1 MIIEKE
7 SVLGKIWHKINVNEE
22 LASQIK
28 RQLNISDLLST
39 LIARNSRNLAEAE
52 AIFQPKI
59 KTLLPDP
66 FHLRDME
73 KGVSRVIKAILAK
86 EKICIFA
93 DYDVDGATSSALLKN
108 IFDELGVD
116 SFIYVPDRIM
126 EGYGPNANSMEY
138 IKNQAVSLVITVD
151 CGSVAFDAIEY
162 ANDIGLDVI
171 VIDHHLTIDQMPKA
185 LAIINPN
192 RLDEISEYKNLAA
205 VGVSFLF
212 AVGLCANLKKQSF
225 FSKNNKPVPNL
236 INQLDLVALGTVCD
250 VMPLTGLNRAFV
262 AQGLKVAAKRQNIGY
277 NMLCD
282 IAAIESAPNPY
293 HLGFIL
299 GPRINA
305 GGRVGK
311 SSLGARLL
319 STKNAQEA
327 KLLATELN
335 EYNEARKAIE
345 LLLLEEAK
353 QQAEAQK
360 ENSLIFIVGHNW
372 HPGVIG
378 IIAGRIKEQYNKPV
392 AVIALSEE
400 GIGKASCRS
409 VKGID
414 FGCEIIDAKQKG
426 LLVSGGGHA
435 MAGGFTVLK
444 KDLLLLQEC
453 LTVKFNKLLANY
465 RGHLK
470 AYYDFEIKTDAVN
483 VELLREIAQLEPY
496 GLGYSTPIFKFSNM
510 YVLKAEIVGGKHAKI
525 TFAPDKKSHSQHLLA
540 AISFNVVDTKL
551 QDIIFSQKPL
561 LLDVIGKLQI
571 NKWQNTEKI
580 QLILEDI
587 IINQIR

>member
-1 MIIEKE
+1 MTIEKE
-7 SVLGKIWHKINVNEE
+7 SVLGKIWQKNNINED
-22 LASQIK
+22 LASQI
-28 RQLNISDLLST
+28 RIHLNISDLLSI
-39 LIARNSRNLAEAE
+39 LITRNSRNLEEAE
-52 AIFQPKI
+52 SIFQPKI
-59 KTLLPDP
+59 KRLLPDP

-73 KGVSRVIKAILAK
+73 KGVDRVIKAILAK

-108 IFDELGVD
+108 IFDELGVE
-116 SFIYVPDRIM
+116 SFIYVPDRII
-126 EGYGPNANSMEY
+126 EGYGPSPDSMEY
-138 IKNQAVSLVITVD
+138 IKTQAASVVITVD
-151 CGSVAFDAIEY
+151 CGSVAFEAIEY
-162 ANDIGLDVI
+162 ANKIGLDVI

-192 RLDEISEYKNLAA
+192 RLDDISEYKNLAA

-212 AVGLCANLKKQSF
+212 AVGLCATLKNQNF
-225 FSKNNKPVPNL
+225 FSKNNKSFPNL
-236 INQLDLVALGTVCD
+236 MNQLDLVALGTVCD

-282 IAAIESAPNPY
+282 IAAIDSAPNPY

-311 SSLGARLL
+311 SSLGAKLL

-327 KLLATELN
+327 KILAIELDQ
-335 EYNEARKAIE
+335 YNEERKAIE
-345 LLLLEEAK
+345 LLILEEAK
-353 QQAEAQK
+353 HQAEEQK
-360 ENSLIFIVGHNW
+360 ENSLIFIIGQNW

-414 FGCEIIDAKQKG
+414 FGCQIIDAKQKG

-444 KDLLLLQEC
+444 KDLSELQEFF
-453 LTVKFNKLLANY
+453 TVKFNKLLANY
-465 RGHLK
+465 KGHLNV
-470 AYYDFEIKTDAVN
+470 YYDFEIKTDAVN
-483 VELLREIAQLEPY
+483 IELLKEIEQLEPY
-496 GLGYSTPIFKFSNM
+496 GLGYPMPIFKFSNM
-510 YVLKAEIVGGKHAKI
+510 YVLKAEIVGGKHARI
-525 TFAPDKKSHSQHLLA
+525 TFAPDKKSQSKNLLA
-540 AISFNVVDTKL
+540 AISFGIVDSKL
-551 QDIIFSQKPL
+551 QDIIFSRKPL

-587 IINQIR
+587 IIN

>member
-7 SVLGKIWHKINVNEE
+7 SALGKIWHKINVNED

-28 RQLNISDLLST
+28 THLNISDLLST
-39 LIARNSRNLAEAE
+39 LIARNSRNLEEA
-52 AIFQPKI
+52 AGIFQPKI

-66 FHLRDME
+66 FHLRDMQ
-73 KGVSRVIKAILAK
+73 KGVDRVIKAILGK

-116 SFIYVPDRIM
+116 SFIYVPDRIT
-126 EGYGPNANSMEY
+126 EGYGPNSVSMQY

-151 CGSVAFDAIEY
+151 CGSVAFEAIEY
-162 ANDIGLDVI
+162 ANEIGLDVI

-185 LAIINPN
+185 VAIINPN

-212 AVGLCANLKKQSF
+212 AVGLCATLKQQNF
-225 FSKNNKPVPNL
+225 FLANNKLFPNL
-236 INQLDLVALGTVCD
+236 MNQLDLVALGTVCD

-262 AQGLKVAAKRQNIGY
+262 AQGLKVAGRRQNIGY

-319 STKNAQEA
+319 STKNEQEA
-327 KLLATELN
+327 KLLAIELN
-335 EYNEARKAIE
+335 QYNEERKAIE
-345 LLLLEEAK
+345 LMLLDEAK
-353 QQAEAQK
+353 QQAEIQK
-360 ENSLIFIVGHNW
+360 DNSLIFIIGPKW

-409 VKGID
+409 VKGVD

-435 MAGGFTVLK
+435 MAGGFTVLEK
-444 KDLLLLQEC
+444 NLPLLQEFFA
-453 LTVKFNKLLANY
+453 LKFDRLLANY
-465 RGHLK
+465 RGHLN

-483 VELLREIAQLEPY
+483 IELLREIEQLEPY
-496 GLGYSTPIFKFSNM
+496 GLGYSTPLFKFSNM
-510 YVLKAEIVGGKHAKI
+510 YVLKADIIGGKHAKI
-525 TFAPDKKSHSQHLLA
+525 IFAPDKKSYSKNTLS
-540 AISFNVVDTKL
+540 AISFNITDTKL
-551 QDIIFSQKPL
+551 QDIIFSKKPL
-561 LLDVIGKLQI
+561 LLDLIGKLQI

-580 QLILEDI
+580 QLVLEDV
-587 IINQIR
+587 IIN

>member
-1 MIIEKE
+1 MEKE
-7 SVLGKIWHKINVNEE
+7 SVLGKIWRKNNINED

-28 RQLNISDLLST
+28 IHLNISDLLST
-39 LIARNSRNLAEAE
+39 LIARNSRNLEEAE
-52 AIFQPKI
+52 GIFQPKI
-59 KTLLPDP
+59 KRLLPDP

-73 KGVSRVIKAILAK
+73 KGVNRVVKAILGK

-108 IFDELGVD
+108 IFDELGVE
-116 SFIYVPDRIM
+116 SFIYVPDRII
-126 EGYGPNANSMEY
+126 EGYGPNPNSMEY
-138 IKNQAVSLVITVD
+138 IKNQVASLVITVD
-151 CGSVAFDAIEY
+151 CGSVAFEAIEY
-162 ANDIGLDVI
+162 ANEIGLDVI

-185 LAIINPN
+185 IAIINPN

-212 AVGLCANLKKQSF
+212 AVGLCATLKSLNF
-225 FSKNNKPVPNL
+225 FDKNNKPFPNL
-236 INQLDLVALGTVCD
+236 MNQLDLVALGTVCD

-282 IAAIESAPNPY
+282 IAAIDSAPNPY

-311 SSLGARLL
+311 SSLGATLL

-327 KLLATELN
+327 KSLAIELDQ
-335 EYNEARKAIE
+335 YNEERKAIE
-345 LLLLEEAK
+345 LVILEEVK

-360 ENSLIFIVGHNW
+360 ENSLIFIIGQNW

-392 AVIALSEE
+392 AVIALSGE

-414 FGCEIIDAKQKG
+414 FGCQIIDAKQKG

-444 KDLLLLQEC
+444 KDLLPLQEFFT
-453 LTVKFNKLLANY
+453 LKFNKLLLNY
-465 RGHLK
+465 KGHLNV
-470 AYYDFEIKTDAVN
+470 YYDFEIKTEAVN
-483 VELLREIAQLEPY
+483 IALLREIEQLEPF
-496 GLGYSTPIFKFSNM
+496 GLGYPMPVFKFSNM
-510 YVLKAEIVGGKHAKI
+510 YVLKADIVGGKHARI
-525 TFAPDKKSHSQHLLA
+525 TFAPDRKSHSKNLLA
-540 AISFNVVDTKL
+540 AVSFNIVDTKL
-551 QDIIFSQKPL
+551 QDVIFSKKPL
-561 LLDVIGKLQI
+561 LLDIIGKLQI

-587 IINQIR
+587 IINQIT

>member
-7 SVLGKIWHKINVNEE
+7 SVLGKIWHKINVNDD
-22 LASQIK
+22 LVSQIK
-28 RQLNISDLLST
+28 IHLNISDLLAI
-39 LIARNSRNLAEAE
+39 LIARNSRTIEEAE
-52 AIFQPKI
+52 GIFQPKI
-59 KTLLPDP
+59 KRLLPDP

-73 KGVSRVIKAILAK
+73 KGVNRVIKAILNK

-116 SFIYVPDRIM
+116 SFIYVPDRM
-126 EGYGPNANSMEY
+126 TEGYGPRAASMKY
-138 IKNQAVSLVITVD
+138 IKNQAVSLVMTVD
-151 CGSVAFDAIEY
+151 CGSVAFEAIEY
-162 ANDIGLDVI
+162 ANEIGLDVI
-171 VIDHHLTIDQMPKA
+171 VIDHHLTIDQMPNA

-212 AVGLCANLKKQSF
+212 AVGLCANLKKQNF
-225 FSKNNKPVPNL
+225 FALNNKLFPNL
-236 INQLDLVALGTVCD
+236 MNQLDLVALGTVCD
-250 VMPLTGLNRAFV
+250 VMPITGLNRAFV
-262 AQGLKVAAKRQNIGY
+262 AQGLKVAAQRKNLGY
-277 NMLCD
+277 NVLCD

-319 STKNAQEA
+319 STKNEQEA

-335 EYNEARKAIE
+335 QYNEERKAIE
-345 LLLLEEAK
+345 LILLEEAK
-353 QQAEAQK
+353 QQAEVQK

-378 IIAGRIKEQYNKPV
+378 IIAGRLKEQYNKPV
-392 AVIALSEE
+392 AVIALSED
-400 GIGKASCRS
+400 GVGKASCRS

-435 MAGGFTVLK
+435 MAGGFTVLEK
-444 KDLLLLQEC
+444 NIPLLQEF
-453 LTVKFNKLLANY
+453 LALKFDRLLANH
-465 RGHLK
+465 RGHLN

-483 VELLREIAQLEPY
+483 IKLLHEIEQLEPY
-496 GLGYSTPIFKFSNM
+496 GLGYPIPTFKFSNM
-510 YVLKAEIVGGKHAKI
+510 YVLKADIVGGKHAKI
-525 TFAPDKKSHSQHLLA
+525 TFAPDKKSHSKDLLA
-540 AISFNVVDTKL
+540 AISFNIIGTKL
-551 QDIIFSQKPL
+551 QDVIFSPKPL
-561 LLDVIGKLQI
+561 LLDLIGKLQI
-571 NKWQNTEKI
+571 NKWQNAEKI

-587 IINQIR
+587 IIN